1 MTWIVIWLVTT
12 EVNDLIQQARAN
24 NGIVNNT
31 GPIKFVASK
40 FTWIIPSSST
50 I

>member
-1 MTWIVIWLVTT
+1 MKWGNDMNNNLVSEL
-12 EVNDLIQQARAN
+12 EVNDLIEQARAN

-40 FTWIIPSSST
+40 FT
-50 I
+50 